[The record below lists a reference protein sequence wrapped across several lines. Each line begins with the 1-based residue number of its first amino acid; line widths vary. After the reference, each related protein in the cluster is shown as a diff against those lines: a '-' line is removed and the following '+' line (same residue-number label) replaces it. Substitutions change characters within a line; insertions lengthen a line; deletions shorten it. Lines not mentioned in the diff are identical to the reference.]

1 MLEIIK
7 FLGSSALLFGF
18 AVAMALGGV
27 ASLQDGQTG
36 TGVALL
42 VFVALFVLAIVGNA
56 WDLVEKRQASRAW
69 REQAAP
75 DVPKLPPG
83 TPSNLGAAPVAL
95 FVTHHGSATGYHHT
109 DKLTPDGVLAGF
121 THNDFTPGFVQT
133 YGVVVAPELVAQ
145 VFTCVR
151 SPEFAALPGNISDPR
166 IHDGYVL
173 KITARVDGR
182 DQVIWLANTKDPLL
196 SPLVDAVHAAR
207 PPRWNGQGD
216 AGG

>member
-145 VFTCVR
+145 VFACVR

>member
-145 VFTCVR
+145 VFACVR
-151 SPEFAALPGNISDPR
+151 SSEFAALPGNISDPR